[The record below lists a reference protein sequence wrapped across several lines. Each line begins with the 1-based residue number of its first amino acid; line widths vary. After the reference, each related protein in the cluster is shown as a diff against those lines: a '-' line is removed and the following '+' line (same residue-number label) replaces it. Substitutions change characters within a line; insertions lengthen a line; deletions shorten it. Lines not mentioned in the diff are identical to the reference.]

1 MSENIGAWKVTYGTV
16 MASNAFK
23 GGALNKE
30 NHLSALA
37 ITALRPA

>member
-16 MASNAFK
+16 TASNAFK
-23 GGALNKE
+23 GGALYKE

-37 ITALRPA
+37 VTALRPA